1 MELDTKKK
9 KYRLSSSATPSP
21 SEENKSFSNG
31 FYHKNI
37 TGFEGEPSTT
47 NGKGTPAFDNLAY
60 ASHDD
65 DNVFKPKTDIYFDP
79 SSLQRNQ
86 KGHQKGHLSRVESA
100 REENVPDKKG
110 EKGCLILLFVLTVL
124 GLLAGVAVILYV
136 QVFKAPVKLVGSVT
150 LKDAW
155 NEELRI
161 PSSLIYNTTAANIT
175 SEMDSIMQNVQ
186 VVLRNKNNN
195 FFTCNPGINNC
206 FNIQIN
212 RNINLIH
219 NSELYIIN
227 IGSIQ
232 SISINHT

>member
-1 MELDTKKK
+1 MHLHILVSNSCTSLSALKTSISDPGFCIKKK
-9 KYRLSSSATPSP
+9 ILIWHIILIIFFLFFFNFQKYKLSASTTPSP

-86 KGHQKGHLSRVESA
+86 KGHLSRVESA
-100 REENVPDKKG
+100 REDNVPKKKG

-124 GLLAGVAVILYV
+124 GLLAGVAVIVYV
-136 QVFKAPVKLVGSVT
+136 QVFKGIVIPEVIT
-150 LKDAW
+150 
-155 NEELRI
+155 LRI
-161 PSSLIYNTTAANIT
+161 CLEISFPKG
-175 SEMDSIMQNVQ
+175 QFP
-186 VVLRNKNNN
+186 VVRMLK
-195 FFTCNPGINNC
+195 
-206 FNIQIN
+206 
-212 RNINLIH
+212 
-219 NSELYIIN
+219 
-227 IGSIQ
+227 
-232 SISINHT
+232 ISIIVIKWQ

>member
-1 MELDTKKK
+1 MSFFFFVIYASSYLRVEQLQIFKWAQYLNSLYFKKNLIQHVVLIIFFPFFNFQ

-100 REENVPDKKG
+100 REENVPEKKG
-110 EKGCLILLFVLTVL
+110 EKIGLILLFVLTVL

-136 QVFKAPVKLVGSVT
+136 QVFKGILIPEVT
-150 LKDAW
+150 T
-155 NEELRI
+155 LRI
-161 PSSLIYNTTAANIT
+161 CLEISFPKG
-175 SEMDSIMQNVQ
+175 QFP
-186 VVLRNKNNN
+186 VVR
-195 FFTCNPGINNC
+195 
-206 FNIQIN
+206 
-212 RNINLIH
+212 
-219 NSELYIIN
+219 
-227 IGSIQ
+227 
-232 SISINHT
+232 

>member
-9 KYRLSSSATPSP
+9 KYKLSASTTPSP

-86 KGHQKGHLSRVESA
+86 KGHLSRVESA
-100 REENVPDKKG
+100 REDNVPKKERRKG
-110 EKGCLILLFVLTVL
+110 MLDSLVCVDRSRIVGWSSSDSICSSFQRKVFQSIHTSTCDTSRQRNPKGCLERGATYSFLTYL
-124 GLLAGVAVILYV
+124 QYHSG
-136 QVFKAPVKLVGSVT
+136 QHH
-150 LKDAW
+150 
-155 NEELRI
+155 
-161 PSSLIYNTTAANIT
+161 
-175 SEMDSIMQNVQ
+175 
-186 VVLRNKNNN
+186 
-195 FFTCNPGINNC
+195 C
-206 FNIQIN
+206 
-212 RNINLIH
+212 
-219 NSELYIIN
+219 
-227 IGSIQ
+227 
-232 SISINHT
+232 